1 MQISIIG
8 TGAMATL
15 FAARLS
21 EAAEVSMIG
30 SWSEAIETI
39 RERGITIDGESCPH
53 AVHTAY
59 DPDDAPAADLAIV
72 LTKAYKT
79 SKASEVAAKTIK
91 PDGLALTLQ
100 NGLGNIEILSEHVGR
115 DRALQGVTM
124 QGATLLGPGRIRTS
138 GRGAT
143 HLGYVPI
150 ELASPRDWSV
160 EHRAYEISALFNA
173 AGLKSQVTADIE
185 GLVWGKV
192 IINAAINPLTAILR
206 VPNGALVES
215 AATLELM
222 KAAALEAAAVAG
234 AKGIALPFP
243 DPFERVKQVATMTAT
258 NHSSM
263 LQDVLGQ
270 RPTEI
275 DAINGKI
282 VELGGV
288 LGIPTPINTVLTA
301 MMHAIQKN
309 YAAEAAAPSSLLPSS
324 GGHGQIA
331 EKELQRTLRAVL

>member
-15 FAARLS
+15 FAARLTDV
-21 EAAEVSMIG
+21 ADVAMIG
-30 SWSEAIETI
+30 SWAEAIEAI
-39 RERGITIDGESCPH
+39 RQNGITIDGDSCCH
-53 AVHTAY
+53 NVHTAV

-79 SKASEVAAKTIK
+79 PIAAQVAAKTIK
-91 PDGLALTLQ
+91 PDGIALTLQ
-100 NGLGNIEILSEHVGR
+100 NGLGNIETLSAHVGA
-115 DRALQGVTM
+115 DRSMQGVTM
-124 QGATLLGPGRIRTS
+124 QGATLLGPGHIRTS

-150 ELASPRDWSV
+150 ELAAPRDFGV
-160 EHRAYEISALFNA
+160 GHRAYEISALFNS
-173 AGLKSQVTADIE
+173 AGLKSQVTADID

-215 AATLELM
+215 EETSGLM
-222 KAAALEAAAVAG
+222 KAAALEAAAVAT
-234 AKGIALPFP
+234 AKGITLPFP
-243 DPFERVKQVATMTAT
+243 DPVERVKQVVTMTAT

-263 LQDVLGQ
+263 LQDVLGK

-282 VELGGV
+282 VEQGLV
-288 LGIPTPINTVLTA
+288 LGIATPVNAALTSL
-301 MMHAIQKN
+301 MRAIQKN
-309 YAAEAAAPSSLLPSS
+309 YTAEAAES
-324 GGHGQIA
+324 A
-331 EKELQRTLRAVL
+331 EKELQRQSRTAR

>member
-15 FAARLS
+15 FAARLTDV
-21 EAAEVSMIG
+21 ADVAMIG
-30 SWSEAIETI
+30 SWAEAIEAI
-39 RERGITIDGESCPH
+39 RQNGITIDGDSCCH
-53 AVHTAY
+53 NVHTAY

-79 SKASEVAAKTIK
+79 PIAAQVAAKTIK
-91 PDGLALTLQ
+91 PDGIALTLQ
-100 NGLGNIEILSEHVGR
+100 NGLGNIEVLAEHVGA
-115 DRALQGVTM
+115 DRSMQGVTM
-124 QGATLLGPGRIRTS
+124 QGATLLGPGHIRTS

-150 ELASPRDWSV
+150 ELAAPRDFGV
-160 EHRAYEISALFNA
+160 GHRAYEISALFNS
-173 AGLKSQVTADIE
+173 AGLKSQVTADID

-215 AATLELM
+215 EETSGLM
-222 KAAALEAAAVAG
+222 KTAALEAAAVAT
-234 AKGIALPFP
+234 AKGITLPFP
-243 DPFERVKQVATMTAT
+243 DPVERVKQVATMTAT

-263 LQDVLGQ
+263 LQDVLGK

-282 VELGGV
+282 VEQGLV
-288 LGIPTPINTVLTA
+288 LGIATPVNAALTSL
-301 MMHAIQKN
+301 MRAIQKN
-309 YAAEAAAPSSLLPSS
+309 YTAEAAE
-324 GGHGQIA
+324 IA
-331 EKELQRTLRAVL
+331 EKELQRQSRPAR

>member
-1 MQISIIG
+1 MQISLIG

-15 FAARLS
+15 FAARL
-21 EAAEVSMIG
+21 ADVADVSMIG
-30 SWSEAIETI
+30 SWAEAIETI
-39 RERGITIDGESCPH
+39 KQHGIVIDGDSCCH
-53 AVHTAY
+53 QVHTAY
-59 DPDDAPAADLAIV
+59 HPDDAPAADLALV
-72 LTKAYKT
+72 LTKAYKIV
-79 SKASEVAAKTIK
+79 KAAEVAAKTIK

-100 NGLGNIEILSEHVGR
+100 NGLGNIEIISDYVGR

-150 ELASPRDWSV
+150 ELAAPRDWSV
-160 EHRAYEISALFNA
+160 EHRAYEISALFNS
-173 AGLKSQVTADIE
+173 AGLKSQVTADID

-206 VPNGALVES
+206 VPNGALAES
-215 AATLELM
+215 EETIGLM
-222 KAAALEAAAVAG
+222 KAAALEAAAVAQ
-234 AKGIALPFP
+234 AQGITLPFP
-243 DPFERVKQVATMTAT
+243 DPVERVKQVVAMTAT

-282 VELGGV
+282 VEQGQT
-288 LGIPTPINTVLTA
+288 LGIPTPVNTLLTSL
-301 MMHAIQKN
+301 MRAIEKN
-309 YAAEAAAPSSLLPSS
+309 YSVEDAQS
-324 GGHGQIA
+324 A
-331 EKELQRTLRAVL
+331 EKELQRALRTAR

>member
-21 EAAEVSMIG
+21 DVAEVSMIG
-30 SWSEAIETI
+30 SWVDAIETI
-39 RERGITIDGESCPH
+39 RTNGITIDGESCCH
-53 AVHTAY
+53 QVHTASH
-59 DPDDAPAADLAIV
+59 PDDAPAADLALV

-79 SKASEVAAKTIK
+79 VKAAEVAAKTIK

-100 NGLGNIEILSEHVGR
+100 NGLGNIEILSEYVGR
-115 DRALQGVTM
+115 DRAMQGVTM

-150 ELASPRDWSV
+150 ELAAPRDFAV
-160 EHRAYEISALFNA
+160 EHRAYEISALFNS
-173 AGLKSQVTADIE
+173 AGLKSHVTADIE

-215 AATLELM
+215 EETLGLMRAAM
-222 KAAALEAAAVAG
+222 LEAAAVAM
-234 AKGIALPFP
+234 AKGITLPFP
-243 DPFERVKQVATMTAT
+243 DPVERVKQVATLTAT

-282 VELGGV
+282 VEQGQA
-288 LGIPTPINTVLTA
+288 LGIPTPVNALFTSL
-301 MMHAIQKN
+301 MRAIEKN
-309 YAAEAAAPSSLLPSS
+309 YSVEDT
-324 GGHGQIA
+324 QIA
-331 EKELQRTLRAVL
+331 VKALQRQLRNAR

>member
-21 EAAEVSMIG
+21 DVADVSMIG
-30 SWSEAIETI
+30 SWTDAIETI
-39 RERGITIDGESCPH
+39 RTNGITIDGDSCCH
-53 AVHTAY
+53 SVHTVY
-59 DPDDAPAADLAIV
+59 HPDDAPAADLALV

-79 SKASEVAAKTIK
+79 TKASEVAAKTIK

-100 NGLGNIEILSEHVGR
+100 NGLGNIEILSEYVGR
-115 DRALQGVTM
+115 DRAMQGVTM

-150 ELASPRDWSV
+150 ELAAPRDFAV
-160 EHRAYEISALFNA
+160 GHRAYEVSALFNS
-173 AGLKSQVTADIE
+173 AGLKSQVTADID

-215 AATLELM
+215 DETMGLM
-222 KAAALEAAAVAG
+222 KAAALEAAAVAQ
-234 AKGIALPFP
+234 AKGITLPFP
-243 DPFERVKQVATMTAT
+243 DPVERVKQVATMTAT

-282 VELGGV
+282 VEQGRA
-288 LGIPTPINTVLTA
+288 LGIPTPVNTLLTSL
-301 MMHAIQKN
+301 MRAIEKN
-309 YAAEAAAPSSLLPSS
+309 YSVEDAQS
-324 GGHGQIA
+324 A
-331 EKELQRTLRAVL
+331 EKELQRALRTAR

>member
-15 FAARLS
+15 FAARLT
-21 EAAEVSMIG
+21 EVADVSMIG
-30 SWSEAIETI
+30 SWAEAIETI
-39 RERGITIDGESCPH
+39 HANGITIDGDSCCH
-53 AVHTAY
+53 EVHTAY
-59 DPDDAPAADLAIV
+59 HPDDAPAADLALV

-79 SKASEVAAKTIK
+79 IKASEVAAKTIK

-100 NGLGNIEILSEHVGR
+100 NGLGNIEILAEHVGR
-115 DRALQGVTM
+115 DRAMQGVTM

-150 ELASPRDWSV
+150 ELAAPRDFAV
-160 EHRAYEISALFNA
+160 EHRAYEISALFNS
-173 AGLKSQVTADIE
+173 AGLKSHVTADID

-215 AATLELM
+215 EETIGLMRAT
-222 KAAALEAAAVAG
+222 ALEAATVAK
-234 AKGIALPFP
+234 ANGITLPFP
-243 DPFERVKQVATMTAT
+243 DPVERVKQVATMTAT

-282 VELGGV
+282 VEQGQA
-288 LGIPTPINTVLTA
+288 LGIATPVNALLTSL
-301 MMHAIQKN
+301 MRAIEKN
-309 YAAEAAAPSSLLPSS
+309 YTAESAEL
-324 GGHGQIA
+324 A
-331 EKELQRTLRAVL
+331 EKELQRQLRTQRP

>member
-21 EAAEVSMIG
+21 DVADVAMIG
-30 SWSEAIETI
+30 SWADAIETI
-39 RERGITIDGESCPH
+39 KQHGIVIDGDSCCH
-53 AVHTAY
+53 QVHTAY
-59 DPDDAPAADLAIV
+59 HPDDAPAADLALI

-79 SKASEVAAKTIK
+79 VKASEVAAKTIK

-100 NGLGNIEILSEHVGR
+100 NGLGNIEILSEYVGR
-115 DRALQGVTM
+115 DRAMQGVTM

-150 ELASPRDWSV
+150 ELAAPRDFAV
-160 EHRAYEISALFNA
+160 EHRAYEVSALFNS
-173 AGLKSQVTADIE
+173 AGLKSHVTADID
-185 GLVWGKV
+185 GLVWGKM

-206 VPNGALVES
+206 IPNGALVES
-215 AATLELM
+215 EETIGLMKVAAWEAAT
-222 KAAALEAAAVAG
+222 VAQ
-234 AKGIALPFP
+234 AQGITLPFP
-243 DPFERVKQVATMTAT
+243 DPVERVKQVATLTAT

-282 VELGGV
+282 VEQGQT
-288 LGIPTPINTVLTA
+288 LGIPTPVNMLLTSL
-301 MMHAIQKN
+301 MRAIEKN
-309 YAAEAAAPSSLLPSS
+309 YSVVPSGPPPHN
-324 GGHGQIA
+324 GGQGQDAQSA
-331 EKELQRTLRAVL
+331 EKELQRQLRIMR

>member
-15 FAARLS
+15 FAARLTDV
-21 EAAEVSMIG
+21 ADVAMIG
-30 SWSEAIETI
+30 SWAEAIEAI
-39 RERGITIDGESCPH
+39 RQNGITIDGDSCCH
-53 AVHTAY
+53 NVHTAY

-79 SKASEVAAKTIK
+79 PIAAQVAAKTIK
-91 PDGLALTLQ
+91 SDGIALTLQ
-100 NGLGNIEILSEHVGR
+100 NGLGNIEVLAEHVGA
-115 DRALQGVTM
+115 DRSMQGVTM
-124 QGATLLGPGRIRTS
+124 QGATLLGPGHIRTS

-150 ELASPRDWSV
+150 ELAAPRDFGV
-160 EHRAYEISALFNA
+160 GHRAYEISALFNS
-173 AGLKSQVTADIE
+173 AGLKSQVTADID

-215 AATLELM
+215 EETIGLM
-222 KAAALEAAAVAG
+222 KAAALEAAAVAT
-234 AKGIALPFP
+234 AQGITLPFP
-243 DPFERVKQVATMTAT
+243 DPVERVKQVATMTAT

-263 LQDVLGQ
+263 LQDVLGK

-282 VELGGV
+282 VEQGQA
-288 LGIPTPINTVLTA
+288 LGISTPINTLLTSL
-301 MMHAIQKN
+301 MRAIQKN
-309 YAAEAAAPSSLLPSS
+309 YTAEAAES
-324 GGHGQIA
+324 A
-331 EKELQRTLRAVL
+331 EKELQRQLRTTR

>member
-15 FAARLS
+15 FAARL
-21 EAAEVSMIG
+21 ADVADVSMIG
-30 SWSEAIETI
+30 SWADAIEAI
-39 RERGITIDGESCPH
+39 RANGITIDGDSCCH
-53 AVHTAY
+53 EVHTAY
-59 DPDDAPAADLAIV
+59 HPDDAPAADLALV

-79 SKASEVAAKTIK
+79 IKASEVAAKTIK

-100 NGLGNIEILSEHVGR
+100 NGLGNIEILAEHVGR

-150 ELASPRDWSV
+150 ELAAPRDFSV
-160 EHRAYEISALFNA
+160 EHRAYEISALFNS
-173 AGLKSQVTADIE
+173 AGLKSHVTADID

-215 AATLELM
+215 EETIGLM
-222 KAAALEAAAVAG
+222 KAAALEAATIAK
-234 AKGIALPFP
+234 AKGITLPFP
-243 DPFERVKQVATMTAT
+243 DPVERVKQVATMTAT

-282 VELGGV
+282 VEQGQA
-288 LGIPTPINTVLTA
+288 LGIPTPVNALLA
-301 MMHAIQKN
+301 SLMRAIEKN
-309 YAAEAAAPSSLLPSS
+309 YSVEDA
-324 GGHGQIA
+324 QIA
-331 EKELQRTLRAVL
+331 EKELQRQLRIQRP

>member
-21 EAAEVSMIG
+21 DVADVSMIG
-30 SWSEAIETI
+30 SWADAIETI
-39 RERGITIDGESCPH
+39 KQHGITIDGDSCCH
-53 AVHTAY
+53 SVHTTY
-59 DPDDAPAADLAIV
+59 HPDDAPAADLALV

-79 SKASEVAAKTIK
+79 IKASEVAAKTIK

-100 NGLGNIEILSEHVGR
+100 NGLGNIEILAEYVRR

-150 ELASPRDWSV
+150 ELAAPRDFAVS
-160 EHRAYEISALFNA
+160 HRAYEVSALFNS
-173 AGLKSQVTADIE
+173 AGLKSHVTADID
-185 GLVWGKV
+185 GLVWGKM

-206 VPNGALVES
+206 VPNGALLES
-215 AATLELM
+215 EETIGLM
-222 KAAALEAAAVAG
+222 RAAALEATAVAQ
-234 AKGIALPFP
+234 AKGITLPFP
-243 DPFERVKQVATMTAT
+243 DPVERVKQVATMTAT

-263 LQDVLGQ
+263 LQDVLGK

-282 VELGGV
+282 VEQGQTLS
-288 LGIPTPINTVLTA
+288 IPTPVNTLLTSL
-301 MMHAIQKN
+301 MRAIEKN
-309 YAAEAAAPSSLLPSS
+309 YSVEDAQS
-324 GGHGQIA
+324 A
-331 EKELQRTLRAVL
+331 EKELQRQLRAAR

>member
-15 FAARLS
+15 FAARLTDV
-21 EAAEVSMIG
+21 ADVAMIG
-30 SWSEAIETI
+30 SWAEAIEAI
-39 RERGITIDGESCPH
+39 RQNGITIDGDSCCH
-53 AVHTAY
+53 NVHTAY

-79 SKASEVAAKTIK
+79 PIAAQVAAKTIK
-91 PDGLALTLQ
+91 SDGIALTLQ
-100 NGLGNIEILSEHVGR
+100 NGLGNIEVLAEHVGA
-115 DRALQGVTM
+115 DRSMQGVTM
-124 QGATLLGPGRIRTS
+124 QGATLLGPGHIRTS

-150 ELASPRDWSV
+150 ELAAPRDFGV
-160 EHRAYEISALFNA
+160 GHRAYEISALFNS
-173 AGLKSQVTADIE
+173 AGLKSQVTADID

-215 AATLELM
+215 EETIGLM
-222 KAAALEAAAVAG
+222 KAAALEAAAVAT
-234 AKGIALPFP
+234 AQGITLAFP
-243 DPFERVKQVATMTAT
+243 DPVERVKQVATMTAT

-263 LQDVLGQ
+263 LQDVLGK

-282 VELGGV
+282 VEQGQA
-288 LGIPTPINTVLTA
+288 LGISTPINTLLTSL
-301 MMHAIQKN
+301 MRAIQKN
-309 YAAEAAAPSSLLPSS
+309 YTAEAAES
-324 GGHGQIA
+324 A
-331 EKELQRTLRAVL
+331 EKELQRQLRTTR

>member
-15 FAARLS
+15 FAARL
-21 EAAEVSMIG
+21 ADVADVAMIG
-30 SWSEAIETI
+30 SWAEAIETI
-39 RERGITIDGESCPH
+39 KQQGIVIDGDSCCH
-53 AVHTAY
+53 QVHTAY
-59 DPDDAPAADLAIV
+59 HPDDAPAADLALV
-72 LTKAYKT
+72 LTKTYKT
-79 SKASEVAAKTIK
+79 IKASEVAAKTIK
-91 PDGLALTLQ
+91 PDGVALTLQ

-150 ELASPRDWSV
+150 ELAAPRDFGA
-160 EHRAYEISALFNA
+160 EHRAYEISALFNS
-173 AGLKSQVTADIE
+173 AGLKSHVTADID

-215 AATLELM
+215 DETIGLM
-222 KAAALEAAAVAG
+222 QAAAREAAAIAK
-234 AKGIALPFP
+234 AKGITLPFS
-243 DPFERVKQVATMTAT
+243 DPVERVKQVATLTAT

-275 DAINGKI
+275 ESINGKI
-282 VELGGV
+282 VEQGQA
-288 LGIPTPINTVLTA
+288 LGIPMPVNALLTSLIR
-301 MMHAIQKN
+301 AIEKN
-309 YAAEAAAPSSLLPSS
+309 YTAEAVE
-324 GGHGQIA
+324 IA
-331 EKELQRTLRAVL
+331 EKELQRQLRSRS